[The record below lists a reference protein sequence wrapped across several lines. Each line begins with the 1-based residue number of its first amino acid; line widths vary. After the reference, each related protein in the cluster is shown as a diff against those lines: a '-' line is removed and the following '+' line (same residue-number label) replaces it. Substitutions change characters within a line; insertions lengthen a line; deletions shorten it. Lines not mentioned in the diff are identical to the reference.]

1 MATTAQ
7 ILANRNNSQ
16 KSTGPKTLEGKAVV
30 SQNAVKHG
38 LFAAEAVITGE
49 NPADYE
55 LYHDNFLAELL
66 PVGMI
71 ESMLA
76 ERIVSL
82 AWRLQRAERM
92 QNESIDVLIAKI
104 ETDPWQQTRRER
116 AAGARDS
123 RAGESKLLL
132 GWATK
137 DDFSET
143 RVLDRMMLYERR
155 IENSLHKTI
164 NRLKQYQVI
173 RRVEK
178 EDANRRQP
186 ARESSH
192 PAGNLD
198 DLKEQ
203 NQNRPSAG
211 NPKHETRNPKR
222 VEMAHLKKQSQFAVA
237 HLAAKSCL
245 HRGYDNNPAGVAEEN
260 KANPSGQSMPERH
273 CRTDQSQSQPPLRE
287 QEKADI
293 GNSAIYK

>member
-1 MATTAQ
+1 MSTKAQ
-7 ILANRNNSQ
+7 IKANQQNAQ
-16 KSTGPKTLEGKAVV
+16 KSTGPQTDEGKAVV

-38 LFAAEAVITGE
+38 LFAAEAVISGE

-76 ERIVSL
+76 ERVVSL
-82 AWRLQRAERM
+82 AWRQRRAERM

-116 AAGARDS
+116 AAGAQDS
-123 RAGESKLLL
+123 RAGGSKLLL

-173 RRVEK
+173 RRTEK

-186 ARESSH
+186 APESSH
-192 PAGNLD
+192 PAEKLD
-198 DLKEQ
+198 DLKKQ

-222 VEMAHLKKQSQFAVA
+222 VEMVHLKKQSQFAAA
-237 HLAAKSCL
+237 HLAAKPCMQ
-245 HRGYDNNPAGVAEEN
+245 GDYDKIPAGGAEEN
-260 KANPSGQSMPERH
+260 KAK
-273 CRTDQSQSQPPLRE
+273 QSQSPAPAITE
-287 QEKADI
+287 GAGKSEKSVPAA
-293 GNSAIYK
+293 NSLTG

>member
-1 MATTAQ
+1 MSTKAQ
-7 ILANRNNSQ
+7 IKANQQNAH
-16 KSTGPKTLEGKAVV
+16 KSTGPQTDEGKAVV

-66 PVGMI
+66 PVGMV

-116 AAGARDS
+116 AASAQDS
-123 RAGESKLLL
+123 RAGGSKLLL
-132 GWATK
+132 GWAAK

-143 RVLDRMMLYERR
+143 RVLDRLMLYERR
-155 IENSLHKTI
+155 IENSLYKTI

-173 RRVEK
+173 RRIEK
-178 EDANRRQP
+178 EDANRRRP
-186 ARESSH
+186 APESSH

-198 DLKEQ
+198 DLKKQ

-222 VEMAHLKKQSQFAVA
+222 VEMVHLKKQSQIAAA
-237 HLAAKSCL
+237 HLGAKPL
-245 HRGYDNNPAGVAEEN
+245 IKGDYNNNPACGDEEN
-260 KANPSGQSMPERH
+260 KPN
-273 CRTDQSQSQPPLRE
+273 QSQSHTLE
-287 QEKADI
+287 STKGAGNGEKSLAAATSLT
-293 GNSAIYK
+293 GLSEELVRT

>member
-1 MATTAQ
+1 MSTKAQ
-7 ILANRNNSQ
+7 IKANQQNAQ
-16 KSTGPKTLEGKAVV
+16 KSTGPQTDEGKAVV

-55 LYHDNFLAELL
+55 LYHDNFLADLL
-66 PVGMI
+66 PIGMI

-92 QNESIDVLIAKI
+92 QNESIEVLIAKI
-104 ETDPWQQTRRER
+104 ETDPWQKTWRDR
-116 AAGARDS
+116 AASAQDS
-123 RAGESKLLL
+123 RAGGLELLL

-137 DDFSET
+137 DDFSDS
-143 RVLDRMMLYERR
+143 RILDRMMLYERR

-173 RRVEK
+173 RRTEK

-186 ARESSH
+186 APESSH
-192 PAGNLD
+192 PAEKMD
-198 DLKEQ
+198 DLKKQ

-222 VEMAHLKKQSQFAVA
+222 VEMVHLKKQTQFAAAQFVA
-237 HLAAKSCL
+237 KPCMQGAY
-245 HRGYDNNPAGVAEEN
+245 GNNSAGGAEEN
-260 KANPSGQSMPERH
+260 KAKTNPSRKLLS
-273 CRTDQSQSQPPLRE
+273 SL
-287 QEKADI
+287 
-293 GNSAIYK
+293 

>member
-1 MATTAQ
+1 MSTKAQ
-7 ILANRNNSQ
+7 IKANQQNAQ
-16 KSTGPKTLEGKAVV
+16 KSTGPQTDEGKAVV

-38 LFAAEAVITGE
+38 LFAAEAVISGE

-76 ERIVSL
+76 ERVVSL
-82 AWRLQRAERM
+82 AWRQRRAERM

-116 AAGARDS
+116 AAGAQDS

-137 DDFSET
+137 EDFSDT
-143 RVLDRMMLYERR
+143 RILDRMMLYERR
-155 IENSLHKTI
+155 IENSLHKSIT
-164 NRLKQYQVI
+164 RLKQYQAI
-173 RRVEK
+173 RQVEK
-178 EDANRRQP
+178 DDPNRRQP
-186 ARESSH
+186 APESSH

-211 NPKHETRNPKR
+211 NPKHETRNPKQ
-222 VEMAHLKKQSQFAVA
+222 VEMVHLKKQSQFAPELMGTTSFMQGA
-237 HLAAKSCL
+237 Y
-245 HRGYDNNPAGVAEEN
+245 GNNPAGGAEEN
-260 KANPSGQSMPERH
+260 KAK
-273 CRTDQSQSQPPLRE
+273 QSQFQTPESDSVFE
-287 QEKADI
+287 FEEKRF
-293 GNSAIYK
+293 KHK

>member
-1 MATTAQ
+1 MSTKAQ
-7 ILANRNNSQ
+7 IKANQQNAQ
-16 KSTGPKTLEGKAVV
+16 KSTGPQTDEGKAVV
-30 SQNAVKHG
+30 SLNAVKHG

-82 AWRLQRAERM
+82 AWRLRRAERM

-116 AAGARDS
+116 AAGAQDS
-123 RAGESKLLL
+123 RAGGSKLLL

-137 DDFSET
+137 EDFSDS
-143 RVLDRMMLYERR
+143 RILDRMMLYERR
-155 IENSLHKTI
+155 IENSLQKTI

-173 RRVEK
+173 RQVEK
-178 EDANRRQP
+178 DDPNRRQP
-186 ARESSH
+186 APESSH

-198 DLKEQ
+198 DLK
-203 NQNRPSAG
+203 
-211 NPKHETRNPKR
+211 
-222 VEMAHLKKQSQFAVA
+222 KQSQFAAA
-237 HLAAKSCL
+237 HLAAKPCMQ
-245 HRGYDNNPAGVAEEN
+245 GDYDKMPAGGAEEN
-260 KANPSGQSMPERH
+260 KANQTCPEHVERSQFPAPAEIHGSGRS
-273 CRTDQSQSQPPLRE
+273 
-287 QEKADI
+287 EKSLAA
-293 GNSAIYK
+293 GTG